1 MDEQENQLEHILS
14 NQPVNRRTFLA
25 LGASVAATGL
35 FAACQNGGGNAGAT
49 GSPTSTPTKQ
59 PTPTSQPS
67 PTAQSS
73 PTSADWSALAKSL
86 QGTLVRPG
94 DSQYLVALQLFS
106 PRFDSVR
113 PAGIA
118 YCASPSDIQSC
129 LAFVRKFAFPFA
141 IRSGGHSYP
150 GYSTTSGLI
159 VDVTRM
165 NSVTVNTSTGVA
177 TVGAG
182 AKLIDVYSTLTQN
195 GVVLPA
201 GSCPTV
207 GVSGLALGG
216 GAGVLGRKYG
226 LTCDNMLS
234 AQIVTANGNVLN
246 CNAQQNSDLFW
257 ALRGGGGGNFGVS
270 TSFTFRVYP
279 FTSVSLF
286 TYRWP
291 WSSAASVVA
300 AWQQWSPHGPDEL
313 WSNCLL
319 QATSN
324 KSQEPIVQVNGTY
337 VGSVAQLQ
345 SLLGQLTSNINA
357 APISNYVWSTDT
369 LDAMLYEAG
378 CYNKTVNECHLPTQ
392 TSQGQVQRDAASVK
406 SDYFTNPLP
415 SAGIANLVNA
425 VNARRA
431 SSVLSDGGIG
441 MDSLGGAINR
451 VAPNA
456 TAFVHRNAL
465 FSAQYSGSFS
475 ANASASDIAANRTW
489 LLNTWQSMR
498 SYASGQAYQN
508 YMDPDLPNWQ
518 QAFYGSNYAR
528 LQQVKTTY
536 DPGNFF
542 HFAQGI
548 APM

>member
-1 MDEQENQLEHILS
+1 VL
-14 NQPVNRRTFLA
+14 P
-25 LGASVAATGL
+25 
-35 FAACQNGGGNAGAT
+35 GNA
-49 GSPTSTPTKQ
+49 
-59 PTPTSQPS
+59 
-67 PTAQSS
+67 
-73 PTSADWSALAKSL
+73 
-86 QGTLVRPG
+86 
-94 DSQYLVALQLFS
+94 QYAVALQLFN

-118 YCASPSDIQSC
+118 YCAAPSDVQAC

-150 GYSTTSGLI
+150 GYSTTNGLI

-207 GVSGLALGG
+207 GVSGLSLGG
-216 GAGVLGRKYG
+216 GAGVIGRKYG

-234 AQIVTANGNVLN
+234 AQVVTANGNVLT
-246 CNAQQNSDLFW
+246 CDAQQNSDLFW

-279 FTSVSLF
+279 LTSVSLF

-319 QATSN
+319 QATSD

-337 VGSVAQLQ
+337 VGSVAQAQ
-345 SLLGQLTSNINA
+345 SLLNQLTSNIGT
-357 APISNYVWSTDT
+357 APISNYVWSTGT
-369 LDAMLYEAG
+369 LNAMLYEAG

-406 SDYFTNPLP
+406 SDYFTSSLP
-415 SAGIANLVNA
+415 SAGITNLINA

-451 VAPNA
+451 VASNA

-475 ANASASDIAANRTW
+475 ANASASEIAANRAW

-498 SYASGQAYQN
+498 SFASGQAYQN

-528 LQQVKTTY
+528 LQQVKKTY

-548 APM
+548 TPA

>member
-1 MDEQENQLEHILS
+1 MEEQDNNLNILS
-14 NQPVNRRTFLA
+14 EPLNRRAFLV
-25 LGASVAATGL
+25 LGASVAVSGL
-35 FAACQNGGGNAGAT
+35 FAACQDGSTSTGAT
-49 GSPTSTPTKQ
+49 GSPTPTPTKQ
-59 PTPTSQPS
+59 SSPQSS
-67 PTAQSS
+67 PTMQAS
-73 PTSADWSALAKSL
+73 PTSADWAALAKSL
-86 QGTLVRPG
+86 QGTLVLPS
-94 DSQYLVALQLFS
+94 DSQYSTALQLFN

-118 YCASPSDIQSC
+118 YCASPTDVQTC
-129 LAFVRKFAFPFA
+129 LAFVRKFALPFA

-150 GYSTTSGLI
+150 GYSTTNGLI

-165 NSVTVNTSTGVA
+165 NSVVVNTSTGVA

-182 AKLIDVYSTLTQN
+182 ARLIDVYSTLTQN

-207 GVSGLALGG
+207 GIAGLALGG
-216 GAGVLGRKYG
+216 GAGVIGRKYG

-234 AQIVTANGNVLN
+234 AQLVTADGQVLT
-246 CNAQQNSDLFW
+246 CDAQHNSDLFW

-279 FTSVSLF
+279 LTSVSLF

-291 WSSAASVVA
+291 WSSAAQVVA

-324 KSQEPIVQVNGTY
+324 KSQDPIVQVNGTY
-337 VGSVAQLQ
+337 VGSVVQLQ
-345 SLLGQLTSNINA
+345 SLLGQLTSQIGV
-357 APISNYVWSTDT
+357 APISNYVWSTGT

-378 CYNKTVNECHLPTQ
+378 CYNKTVAQCHLPTQ
-392 TSQGQVQRDAASVK
+392 MSQGQVQRDAASVK
-406 SDYFTNPLP
+406 SDYFTTSLP

-425 VNARRA
+425 VNTRHA

-465 FSAQYSGSFS
+465 FSAQYSGSW
-475 ANASASDIAANRTW
+475 NPGDPASTIAANRTW
-489 LLNTWQSMR
+489 LINTWQSMR
-498 SYASGQAYQN
+498 PYASGQAYQN
-508 YMDPDLPNWQ
+508 YMDPDQPNWQ

-528 LQQVKTTY
+528 LQQVKKTY

-542 HFAQGI
+542 HFVQGI
-548 APM
+548 APA